1 MKKLRY
7 YLIFAIIILFP
18 LTFTKALTKVE
29 FKEVSNGVIDTTIHF
44 DEGFV
49 GGLDLV
55 LGLSDNIDVK
65 NFIFNNNFKNF
76 TTNTNVNNHTLTIK
90 VTAGGIG
97 TEHNLLNS
105 NKELYLGRIN
115 LVTSLRQ
122 STKYTFNVQSI
133 KIIGNNWETIDIDL
147 DTITTIN
154 DTFTYVIGA
163 DTSNNDEQK
172 NDKPVDNNQ
181 NSQNNN
187 TDNDNH
193 DTNNNTS
200 TNNTTKP
207 NNSNNNVSNNN
218 DNQSNNVDNNTN
230 NEEVDTNTE
239 NNNDNSN
246 DTNKEEHNQSNDI
259 KEEKEQNKSS
269 IVIKIVLII
278 VVMCAIGIL
287 IYMIYKIIKNKKKI
301 TF

>member
-7 YLIFAIIILFP
+7 YLIFVVIILFP

-65 NFIFNNNFKNF
+65 NFTFNNNFKNF
-76 TTNTNVNNHTLTIK
+76 TTNTNINNHTLTIK
-90 VTAGGIG
+90 VTTGGIG

-122 STKYTFNVQSI
+122 STEYTFKVQSI

-147 DTITTIN
+147 DTITTTN
-154 DTFTYVIGA
+154 NTFTYVIGA
-163 DTSNNDEQK
+163 DTSNNDDHK

-181 NSQNNN
+181 DNPNNQDNQEEDNSNQNNN
-187 TDNDNH
+187 TN
-193 DTNNNTS
+193 TN
-200 TNNTTKP
+200 NNTTKP

-218 DNQSNNVDNNTN
+218 DNQSNNVDDNTN
-230 NEEVDTNTE
+230 NEEIDTNTE

-246 DTNKEEHNQSNDI
+246 DNNKEEHNQS
-259 KEEKEQNKSS
+259 
-269 IVIKIVLII
+269 II
-278 VVMCAIGIL
+278 L
-287 IYMIYKIIKNKKKI
+287 
-301 TF
+301 F